1 MAHKA
6 LFLLWDNLV
15 SFPQSLRAHECSAG
29 SSPRLQ
35 QGRDFSDIA
44 QSYVY
49 ILGQLLVETVHAYFG
64 SHDILSSRYI

>member
-1 MAHKA
+1 M
-6 LFLLWDNLV
+6 

-29 SSPRLQ
+29 SSQRLQ

-49 ILGQLLVETVHAYFG
+49 ILGQLLVETVHIEQYIYLEL
-64 SHDILSSRYI
+64 ILWNPHVNITGLM